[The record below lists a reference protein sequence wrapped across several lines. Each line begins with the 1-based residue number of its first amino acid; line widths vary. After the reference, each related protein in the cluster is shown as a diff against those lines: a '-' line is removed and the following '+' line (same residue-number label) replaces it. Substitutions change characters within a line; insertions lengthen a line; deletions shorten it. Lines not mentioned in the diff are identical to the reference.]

1 MPNKQGGVIK
11 GEGGKYQKIN
21 KRPESKKKNF
31 WQIGIHNG
39 KNILLVSM
47 NFAREVNRVAFII
60 FY

>member
-1 MPNKQGGVIK
+1 MSNKQGGVIK

-39 KNILLVSM
+39 KNILLVFTDKHEFCKGSK
-47 NFAREVNRVAFII
+47 
-60 FY
+60 